1 MCALTDLPFS
11 ASGLLPLGGAGKY
24 RPKPTPIVRREVTR
38 SDSKVEAESE
48 GEDSN
53 DDDDEEET
61 DEEQCYVPF
70 CERFVNA
77 ERKESICEFIC
88 TLYRYELR

>member
-1 MCALTDLPFS
+1 M
-11 ASGLLPLGGAGKY
+11 
-24 RPKPTPIVRREVTR
+24 TR
-38 SDSKVEAESE
+38 SDSKVGAENE
-48 GEDSN
+48 GEDNNSN

-61 DEEQCYVPF
+61 DEEQCHVPF

-88 TLYRYELR
+88 TIY